1 MLRTILFSF
10 TLSLAPITNAAV
22 DDIADES
29 NETWGWRAALFSS
42 LFLSLAM
49 NPLGADEM
57 NASLMM
63 AEEEDVAAA
72 KFGFKWHHD
81 DLRLNLFGAEVSHYY
96 LLGYSYWQSLD
107 IEGQEGVVN
116 AIEFVPVFR
125 FNWSY
130 SNWLSY
136 LETSVGLSVLSR
148 SSINDKRFSTNF
160 QFTDSLAVGGYF
172 SPQATWSLQLQH
184 FSNNSIKLPNNGINF
199 YNFNFG
205 YRY

>member
-1 MLRTILFSF
+1 MFRTLVLVLC
-10 TLSLAPITNAAV
+10 LSSPQWAYAV
-22 DDIADES
+22 AEELTEEDT
-29 NETWGWRAALFSS
+29 ETWGWRTALFSS

-49 NPLGADEM
+49 NPLGADEY
-57 NASLMM
+57 NASIMM
-63 AEEEDVAAA
+63 SEDEDVGAV
-72 KFGFKWHHD
+72 KFGFKWHKD
-81 DLRLNLFGAEVSHYY
+81 DLSFDLFGAEVTHYY

-107 IEGQEGVVN
+107 IDGQEGVVN
-116 AIEFVPVFR
+116 AVEFVPVFR

-148 SSINDKRFSTNF
+148 SGINDKRFSTNF
-160 QFTDSLAVGGYF
+160 QFTDSLSFGGYITPK
-172 SPQATWSLQLQH
+172 SSWSLQLQH

-199 YNFNFG
+199 YNFNYA